1 MNETMSLSG
10 MTASGVLVPGK
21 QDFTAADQGLFSSI
35 SGDDSRS
42 TVGFTPFLDRVL
54 VRAIKTEAQFRL
66 LMRGGFKLDLRQQ
79 DQRDTEIGEVV
90 GIGDCVPMG
99 GCMVPIPCKLGEIV
113 RYGRYGMEPIIL
125 NAEDELDGDAP
136 KYFLIRVADLKGRLS
151 PNVVSA
157 LKAIR

>member
-1 MNETMSLSG
+1 MQETL
-10 MTASGVLVPGK
+10 TPSGVLVPGK
-21 QDFTAADQGLFSSI
+21 NFTEDDQSIFSAI
-35 SGDDSRS
+35 SGDDSRT

-90 GIGDCVPMG
+90 GVGDCVPMG
-99 GCMVPIPCKLGEIV
+99 GCMVPIPCKLGDIV
-113 RYGRYGMEPIIL
+113 KYGRYGKEQHFL
-125 NAEDELDGDAP
+125 NAEDELDTEAP
-136 KYFLIRVADLKGRLS
+136 EYYLIRVADLKGRLS

-157 LKAIR
+157 MKAIR